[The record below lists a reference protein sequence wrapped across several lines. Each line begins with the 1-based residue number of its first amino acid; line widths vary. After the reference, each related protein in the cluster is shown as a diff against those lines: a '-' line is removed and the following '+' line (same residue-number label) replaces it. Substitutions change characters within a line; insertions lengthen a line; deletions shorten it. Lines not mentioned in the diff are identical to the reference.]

1 MAAFNGEFRK
11 WTQRAAE
18 MTLSRGG
25 EVDHVVK
32 KPMNGDFVRKAI
44 VGDWKN
50 HFDSDQIKRMKE
62 KIASKF
68 HGSSVMS
75 LWEDVEL
82 P

>member
-1 MAAFNGEFRK
+1 MATFNDEFRK
-11 WTQRAAE
+11 WTEEAAE
-18 MTLSRGG
+18 MTLSRAG
-25 EVDHVVK
+25 EVDDVVK

-50 HFDSDQIKRMKE
+50 HFDSDQIKQMKE
-62 KIASKF
+62 RIASKLR
-68 HGSSVMS
+68 GSSVMS